1 MSDEENS
8 NGVLRPSGSSLWRA
22 GIVVLL
28 FSIAAMVEAVQ
39 LASLR
44 NYDVWEH
51 LRAGSWILANRT
63 WPTTGLFS
71 QAANFSWRDFNW
83 LGDASIALAYRIL
96 GLSAVAALWM
106 VYRSMLAAVTFCLAG
121 GLRGHFW
128 LAVGLSAIAQY
139 LLLGFGPIAGGNSV
153 IFFAIELFVLLEA
166 RRTQR
171 FRSLFWLVPLFVLWA
186 NIDLGFV
193 YGVGLLV
200 VLLGALA
207 AGKFI
212 AKGDADT
219 TGSSGF
225 ETAAWAAGSCVLV
238 TFLSPYGF
246 HSYPTF
252 FNVQASPA
260 NRYIFE
266 YTAMTFHQPQ
276 DYVLLLL
283 TMAAFLALGL
293 RRSHDL
299 FLIPV
304 FVLCAALSFYAQ
316 HDNWL
321 AVLGAVAVIGSTVSA
336 ESVSRREALRRPSRW
351 LVLPAAVSLG
361 LVVVPFGL
369 VVPRDRNALL
379 GRMAENLP
387 VRACD
392 YIRQQQ
398 LPAPIFN
405 TQTWGSFLTWYLP
418 EYPVAIDA
426 RRALYPDNWET
437 DYFRVMKVLAPYQ
450 EFAPM
455 MQARTLLLYRQ
466 SVMADALRSLAG
478 FRVAYEDNL
487 AVVLVH
493 DNDTRASAPELRN
506 GTASN

>member
-1 MSDEENS
+1 MSNEENS
-8 NGVLRPSGSSLWRA
+8 NGVFRPFGSRLSRV

-28 FSIAAMVEAVQ
+28 FSLAAMVEAVQ

-51 LRAGSWILANRT
+51 LRTGSWILANQT
-63 WPTTGLFS
+63 WPTAGLFS
-71 QAANFSWRDFNW
+71 QAANSPWRDFNW
-83 LGDASIALAYRIL
+83 LGDAAIALSYRIL
-96 GLSAVAALWM
+96 GLSAVPALWM

-121 GLRGHFW
+121 GLRGRFW
-128 LAVGLSAIAQY
+128 LAVGLSAVAQY
-139 LLLGFGPIAGGNSV
+139 LLLGFGPIAGGNSA
-153 IFFAIELFVLLEA
+153 IFFAVELCVLLEA
-166 RRTQR
+166 RRTRR
-171 FRSLFWLVPLFVLWA
+171 FRALFWLAPMLVLWA

-193 YGVGLLV
+193 YGIGLLA
-200 VLLGALA
+200 VLLAAL
-207 AGKFI
+207 GVEKFVV
-212 AKGDADT
+212 KDDAET
-219 TGSSGF
+219 AEKNGF
-225 ETAAWAAGSCVLV
+225 ETAVRAVGAGVLA
-238 TFLSPYGF
+238 TFLTPYGY
-246 HSYPTF
+246 HSYSTF
-252 FNVQASPA
+252 FAVQTSPA

-276 DYVLLLL
+276 DYLLLLL

-293 RRSHDL
+293 RRSRDL

-304 FVLCAALSFYAQ
+304 FVLCTALSFYAQ

-336 ESVSRREALRRPSRW
+336 GSVIRREELQGRLRP
-351 LVLPAAVSLG
+351 LVLPAAVSLV
-361 LVVVPFGL
+361 LVVVSYGL
-369 VVPRDRNALL
+369 VVPHDRSALL
-379 GRMAENLP
+379 ARMAENLP
-387 VRACD
+387 VHACD
-392 YIRQQQ
+392 HIRQQQ
-398 LPAPIFN
+398 LPAPLFN
-405 TQTWGSFLTWYLP
+405 TQTWGSFLIWYLP
-418 EYPVAIDA
+418 EYPVAVDA

-466 SVMADALRSLAG
+466 SVMADALRSVAG

-493 DNDTRASAPELRN
+493 DNGTGASSPELRN

>member
-1 MSDEENS
+1 MSNEENS
-8 NGVLRPSGSSLWRA
+8 NGVLRPSGSSLSRA
-22 GIVVLL
+22 GIVMLL
-28 FSIAAMVEAVQ
+28 FSLAAMVEAVQ

-63 WPTTGLFS
+63 WPATGLFS
-71 QAANFSWRDFNW
+71 QAANFPWRDFNW
-83 LGDASIALAYRIL
+83 LGDATIALAYRIL

-128 LAVGLSAIAQY
+128 LAVGLSAVAQY

-166 RRTQR
+166 RRTRR
-171 FRSLFWLVPLFVLWA
+171 FRSLFWLVPLLVLWA

-193 YGVGLLV
+193 YGIGLLV
-200 VLLGALA
+200 VFLA
-207 AGKFI
+207 ALGVEKSVVKDG
-212 AKGDADT
+212 AEMAEKN
-219 TGSSGF
+219 GF
-225 ETAAWAAGSCVLV
+225 LTAVWAAGACVLA
-238 TFLSPYGF
+238 TFLTPYGY
-246 HSYPTF
+246 HSYSSF
-252 FNVQASPA
+252 FAVQASPA

-283 TMAAFLALGL
+283 TMAAFLALGV
-293 RRSHDL
+293 RRSRDL
-299 FLIPV
+299 FRIPV
-304 FVLCAALSFYAQ
+304 FALCAALSFYAQ

-321 AVLGAVAVIGSTVSA
+321 VVLGAVAVIGNTASA
-336 ESVSRREALRRPSRW
+336 ESVIRREELQKPLRW
-351 LVLPAAVSLG
+351 LVLPAAGSLA
-361 LVVVPFGL
+361 LVVVSYGL

-379 GRMAENLP
+379 GRVAENLP

-418 EYPVAIDA
+418 EYPVVIDA

-437 DYFRVMKVLAPYQ
+437 EYFRVMKVLAPYQ

-466 SVMADALRSLAG
+466 SVMADALRSVPG

-493 DNDTRASAPELRN
+493 DNDTRVSSPELRN